1 MEMSRHLARHVVSDP
16 SAHADRPAGHVFMPG
31 VIGSVDFPHAYGGR
45 APLAFGNVGRDAR
58 KHLERTI
65 CLVALVDGDAGH
77 QTTANAFTH
86 SRGYVT
92 LRKVRDSCLS
102 QKKTTSD
109 WIVIRALF
117 AQALTNHPEEWLTDS
132 SLGDGDIL
140 FCSAAAD
147 ADTCINFTVLVDQR
161 DTSTH
166 GAKAPAAD
174 RRQRIQRLPRLY

>member
-1 MEMSRHLARHVVSDP
+1 MSRYLVRQLVNARPPCPPSRGSCFSHQGSLAASIFRT
-16 SAHADRPAGHVFMPG
+16 RC
-31 VIGSVDFPHAYGGR
+31 GGR

-77 QTTANAFTH
+77 QTTASAFMH

-102 QKKTTSD
+102 QKKTTSG
-109 WIVIRALF
+109 WIVIRGPF
-117 AQALTNHPEEWLTDS
+117 AQALTNQPEEWLTDS